1 MAAPSLP
8 QSRPDVRIATSSGG
22 THPVHRHNSMPPP
35 RPIHGGRPRSRSRSP
50 ADAPDDM
57 RRHPPAQA
65 PAEACSAFGPIAR
78 VDGEMCEVDPAVSG
92 LCEVDPAVS
101 GLYEVGPAETGLARS
116 ASCRSDGG
124 LVLEPGRKR
133 VVLRSKHISSDSDL
147 LRSDFRS
154 GSCFVY
160 SSSIS
165 SSSLAQ
171 NSCATAA

>member
-1 MAAPSLP
+1 MGDPGA
-8 QSRPDVRIATSSGG
+8 
-22 THPVHRHNSMPPP
+22 
-35 RPIHGGRPRSRSRSP
+35 

-65 PAEACSAFGPIAR
+65 PAAACSAFGPIAR
-78 VDGEMCEVDPAVSG
+78 VEGEMCEVVDPAVSGLREVDPAVSG

-133 VVLRSKHISSDSDL
+133 VVVRCCSVTVVKTSGFIYKVHWRGLARPGSAMAQDPPSS
-147 LRSDFRS
+147 
-154 GSCFVY
+154 VV
-160 SSSIS
+160 
-165 SSSLAQ
+165 
-171 NSCATAA
+171 